1 MQVIAPMALTS
12 MMGPAG
18 GMFSS
23 MFPKLGGMFG
33 AMNPMAANALKQSM
47 LGYGTAAL
55 SGSRRPGKA
64 AMAAGLTSI
73 PFSYMSA
80 ANAANQFNDQ
90 YGGMRGMEK
99 YTMTPG
105 QASRMENIA
114 GQPPIHQRYIPKV
127 DPVEGFRKMAEST
140 AQPRITPMDILTGK
154 YKKGINLP
162 PQYMEMD
169 PLETGGTFT
178 NVGGK
183 SYYGD
188 VIPGENIPMDAD
200 IFTKRTP
207 LTETLNP
214 KTGNITFAG
223 GESKSDFLPT
233 AVSQAA
239 GLYAGRDTPEEEWE
253 AAKRRRRKELAF
265 MYGIDEDQIEG
276 EMDNPF
282 YGGAFM
288 NTGGLASLNM
298 DDGGGVNG
306 PGSGTSDSID
316 ARLSDGE
323 FVMTAK
329 AVENLGGGDRMAGA
343 RKMYSMMN
351 MLDPESEAMNEVV

>member
-1 MQVIAPMALTS
+1 MVQMLAPMALT
-12 MMGPAG
+12 G
-18 GMFSS
+18 GASALFSGS
-23 MFPKLGGMFG
+23 GMFG
-33 AMNPMAANALKQSM
+33 GLGLGSMFSKMNPMMANALKQSM
-47 LGYGTAAL
+47 LGYGTASL

-73 PFSYMSA
+73 PFSYMSG
-80 ANAANQFNDQ
+80 ANAANAYNDRYSDLTKPSNIPMAEKLGVVGQ
-90 YGGMRGMEK
+90 KAVGPHGMYSQDVMGKVPMENFK
-99 YTMTPG
+99 YTKMTPWDVMTNSKEAAQRATDIG
-105 QASRMENIA
+105 ATMPSADIFSKPEMSKMRLEDGNILSQA
-114 GQPPIHQRYIPKV
+114 
-127 DPVEGFRKMAEST
+127 
-140 AQPRITPMDILTGK
+140 TGK
-154 YKKGINLP
+154 YK
-162 PQYMEMD
+162 
-169 PLETGGTFT
+169 T
-178 NVGGK
+178 
-183 SYYGD
+183 
-188 VIPGENIPMDAD
+188 
-200 IFTKRTP
+200 
-207 LTETLNP
+207 
-214 KTGNITFAG
+214 
-223 GESKSDFLPT
+223 DFLPT

-253 AAKRRRRKELAF
+253 AAKKRRIKELAF

-306 PGSGTSDSID
+306 PGTGTSDSID
-316 ARLSDGE
+316 AKLSDGE

-351 MLDPESEAMNEVV
+351 MLDPESEAMSEVV